1 MNVDDRLSPRA
12 AKRVVRSRRPV
23 PGHGTIGR
31 RARARGGD
39 SRRTVAATRRG
50 IPAPVA
56 FVGVIQAPVGGG
68 QTILGL
74 LIWNDL
80 STPSVIFVSPPR

>member
-56 FVGVIQAPVGGG
+56 CVGVSQAPVGGS
-68 QTILGL
+68 QAILGL
-74 LIWNDL
+74 LSRGSQVRIL
-80 STPSVIFVSPPR
+80 PGAPFS